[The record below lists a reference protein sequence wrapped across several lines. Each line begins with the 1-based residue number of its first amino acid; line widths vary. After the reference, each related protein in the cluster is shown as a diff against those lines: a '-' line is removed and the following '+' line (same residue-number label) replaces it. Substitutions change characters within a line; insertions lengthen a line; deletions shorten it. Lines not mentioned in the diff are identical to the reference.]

1 MKTQCKKI
9 LTKINEDYVESRVY
23 YTMYTLVFVVMC
35 VSVFWYFIRTGKSF
49 VEVSDGTAYDGLTQ
63 HYTFFS
69 YYGRYL
75 REIVFNVLRS
85 HSLSIPTFDFNIGF
99 GEDIV
104 TTLSYYVMGDPFS
117 FLAIFAP
124 MKYAEYLYNALILL
138 RIFLAGVSF
147 SAYCRY
153 HGQRSLYTLG
163 GALIYVFSG
172 TTLYSAVYHPYFMNP
187 LIWMPLIF
195 IAVDK
200 ILCKKNGGARQYVG
214 ILAIMG
220 LSNFYFFYMSC
231 LLIVIYTIF
240 RYIMLH
246 EQLKGKEVLAEMG
259 KFIAYSIVGLGMSC
273 VLFLPAMSNIM
284 SSSRISG
291 NTKVPLLYEPYYY
304 IKFVGNFMSSTM
316 GVHYER
322 MGYTAL
328 ALFAVSLLIIRSYGK
343 PMNKTY
349 KYLRNAFC
357 MLVIFMCIP
366 FFGSLFNGTGY
377 PTNRFVFALTF
388 LVSLIVTIMLPAL
401 FDAKL
406 TEMRK
411 LFVIGGVL
419 TVFVLSISIIRT
431 NKNMMALLCIWAVL
445 AVILAKKTQLLD
457 MGKKLISIFMVG
469 ILLFLNAFFTYC
481 PMEENFVKNYL
492 NKGDAFYEITD
503 KSPAMVV
510 PDEKNASRFDTEG
523 ASAYYRNAAIIAKKM
538 GTSLYYSTCSK
549 SVSDITN
556 EMCLNNPLDFSNN
569 NLQHRT
575 YLDALMGVQ
584 YFVIKQGDNGKLPY
598 GYDHLVKREKGYEVY
613 TSRYTTGMAF
623 TSDQWIDESTYEKMS
638 VVQKQQALLQGV
650 VTENDNGLAHAELS
664 FGDRECK
671 YQIKNIKGLNIEGD
685 TIRVTDPGAEL
696 ELSFEG
702 TGQSECYVVFDNLQ
716 YEGTRKADNYTKQ
729 QIAKLSYEEQGD
741 INNSKLYAAPSSA
754 VVSASADQAKCA
766 LTVYGKT
773 NQFYSGKSNF
783 LLNMGYS
790 DTAKNKIKLT
800 FQQRGIFTFDK
811 LSVVCQPMSD
821 YERDMEQRQKHVVED
836 IKLGTNC
843 LDASV
848 EAEKD
853 SMLVLVLP
861 IKSGWKATVNGKE
874 TEIQHADGSFMAVK
888 VTAGT
893 NKVHLQYSNPYFVAG
908 GVISIIC
915 WSGYLVAFVYD
926 RRKKHKKV
934 KGNTN
939 E

>member
-1 MKTQCKKI
+1 MKTKWKKI

-23 YTMYTLVFVVMC
+23 YTMYTLVFSILC
-35 VSVFWYFIRTGKSF
+35 VGVYWYFIRTGKSF
-49 VEVSDGTAYDGLTQ
+49 VDTARDGLTQ
-63 HYTFFS
+63 HYTFFA

-75 REIVFNVLRS
+75 RNILYSVFVE
-85 HSLSIPTFDFNIGF
+85 HSLSSIPMFDYNIGF
-99 GEDIV
+99 GDDIIN
-104 TTLSYYVMGDPFS
+104 TMSYYVMGDPFS
-117 FLAIFAP
+117 FMSIFVS
-124 MKYAEYLYNALILL
+124 MNNAEIMYDAMIIF
-138 RIFLAGVSF
+138 RIFMAGISF
-147 SAYCRY
+147 SLYCRY
-153 HGQRSLYTLG
+153 HNYCSMYTLVG
-163 GALIYVFSG
+163 TIIYVFSG
-172 TTLYSAVYHPYFMNP
+172 TTLFSAIIHPYFTNP
-187 LIWMPLIF
+187 LIWLPLIF
-195 IAVDK
+195 MAIDK
-200 ILCKKNGGARQYVG
+200 ILNKKGGKLQY
-214 ILAIMG
+214 IFMIALAA
-220 LSNFYFFYMSC
+220 LSNFYFFYMIC
-231 LLIVIYTIF
+231 LIIVIYTIY
-240 RYIMLH
+240 RYFMVHDKIILKETVH
-246 EQLKGKEVLAEMG
+246 EILSFL
-259 KFIAYSIVGLGMSC
+259 IYSICGIGMSF
-273 VLFLPAMSNIM
+273 VLFFPALVNIL
-284 SSSRISG
+284 SISRVSEG
-291 NTKVPLLYEPYYY
+291 ADVKLLYEPYYY
-304 IKFVGNFMSSTM
+304 LKLTTSFMTSTI
-316 GVHYER
+316 GIYYER

-328 ALFAVSLLIIRSYGK
+328 ALIAVIVLVKRSLTK
-343 PMNKTY
+343 NADENY
-349 KYLRNAFC
+349 KYLRNAFF
-357 MLVIFMCIP
+357 MLVIFLCIP
-366 FFGSLFNGTGY
+366 YIGSLFNGMGY
-377 PTNRFVFALTF
+377 STNRYIFAMDFV
-388 LVSLIVTIMLPAL
+388 VSLIVTIILPKL
-401 FDAKL
+401 FDL
-406 TEMRK
+406 TNKEVRILVVVNLL
-411 LFVIGGVL
+411 LFACIMFFDCL
-419 TVFVLSISIIRT
+419 RT
-431 NKNMMALLCIWAVL
+431 NRNLIAVGSFGVVIAVLLSYRIKALNLCNKVIALLMVCAM
-445 AVILAKKTQLLD
+445 IL
-457 MGKKLISIFMVG
+457 S
-469 ILLFLNAFFTYC
+469 NAFFTYS
-481 PMEENFVKNYL
+481 PSDDNLVKDFL
-492 NKGDAFYEITD
+492 
-503 KSPAMVV
+503 
-510 PDEKNASRFDTEG
+510 EKNEAINEISTNTPASLVSKGENEGARFDTEG
-523 ASAYYRNAAIIAKKM
+523 LPGKYRNTPMILGQK

-549 SVSDITN
+549 SVSSIMS
-556 EMCLNNPLDFSNN
+556 EMYLNNTYEFINE

-584 YFVIKQGDNGKLPY
+584 YFVIKQGDNGNLPY

-638 VVQKQQALLQGV
+638 VMQKQQALLQGV
-650 VTENDNGLAHAELS
+650 VTDNDNGLAHAELS

-671 YQIKNIKGLNIEGD
+671 YQIKNIKGLKIEGD

-702 TGQSECYVVFDNLQ
+702 MEQSECYVVFDNLQ

-729 QIAKLSYEEQGD
+729 QIAKLSYEEQRE
-741 INNSKLYAAPSSA
+741 INNSKLYATPSSA

-773 NQFYSGKSNF
+773 SQFYSGKSNF

-821 YERDMEQRQKHVVED
+821 YERDMKQRQKHVVED

-861 IKSGWKATVNGKE
+861 YKAGWKATVNGKE
-874 TEIQHADGSFMAVK
+874 AEIQRADGSFMAVK

-915 WSGYLVAFVYD
+915 WSGYLVAFAFD
-926 RRKKHKKV
+926 RRKKNKKV